1 MKRFIAVMVGSWM
14 AVMTLGSV
22 AGWGAETLTLM
33 LDWFPNVD
41 HVPIYVAR
49 ERGYFSEEGL
59 EVEILSPSDTA
70 DSLKLAAAGKV
81 DVAVS
86 YQPQMTIAAAEGVG
100 LKVVGRLVGH
110 PLTTLLFLKSSGV
123 RAPADLSG
131 KTIGY
136 TVPGLMD
143 VLLAA
148 FADVNGIESYTP
160 VNVGFAIAASL
171 TSGKVD
177 AVMGPFKTY
186 ETVTL
191 SQMGLDAGF
200 FELEQWGIPPYDELI
215 FVCGK
220 EAASQRSS
228 AMVRFREAVARGI
241 ERTRLQPESAF
252 EDYLKSVP
260 DVDKD
265 TETKAFVLTRPY
277 FADHQRFDPKR
288 WEAFANFALA
298 TGLIQTPVD
307 VRSLPIPEP

>member
-1 MKRFIAVMVGSWM
+1 MKRFVAVVLGSWM
-14 AVMTLGSV
+14 MVMTLGSGG
-22 AGWGAETLTLM
+22 GWGSETVTLM

-86 YQPQMTIAAAEGVG
+86 YQPQMTIAAAEGLW

-110 PLTTLLFLKSSGV
+110 PLTTLLFLKSSGI
-123 RAPADLSG
+123 RTPTDLSG

-148 FADVNGIESYTP
+148 FADVNGIETYTP

-171 TSGKVD
+171 TSEKVD

-191 SQMGLDAGF
+191 AQMGVDAGF

-220 EAASQRSS
+220 AVASERFQ
-228 AMVRFREAVARGI
+228 AMAGFRRAVARGI

-252 EDYLKSVP
+252 GDYLKSVP

-265 TETKAFVLTRPY
+265 TEAKAFALTRPY
-277 FADHQRFDPKR
+277 FADHQRFDLKR
-288 WEAFANFALA
+288 WEAFAGFALA
-298 TGLIQTPVD
+298 TGLISTPVD
-307 VRSLPIPEP
+307 VRSLPMSTP